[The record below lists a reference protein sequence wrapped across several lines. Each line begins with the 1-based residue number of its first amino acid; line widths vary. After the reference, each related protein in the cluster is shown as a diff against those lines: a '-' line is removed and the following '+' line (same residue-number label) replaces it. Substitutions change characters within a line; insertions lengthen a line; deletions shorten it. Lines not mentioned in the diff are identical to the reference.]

1 MSNQFLDAAIEY
13 ASKGLAVFPVKAKGK
28 NPLTNN
34 GVKDATTNFDQIEK
48 WWKRYPSANIGIACG
63 EVSGGLLVV
72 DLDEKDNGISGADSL
87 NQWEREN
94 GQLPDSWRSLTGSG
108 GVHIF
113 YKLDGTTKNRV
124 NLLDGVDIR
133 SDGGYIVAPPS
144 VHPNGH
150 RYEWEYGPDDLEIAE
165 ADDTVKELLG
175 VGKQADPERFVLPE
189 SIGKGQRNDTIYK
202 MACSMQ
208 AKGALDDVIYI
219 ACKAVNEKQCDP
231 PMSDEEVEKI
241 VESALT
247 KAKGIAK
254 ALAPSKEL
262 DLLMVTDAKGNEKVR
277 QCAENV
283 TRVILNDS
291 KLAGKIKDD
300 RFGYRLMYLGQLDWR
315 EKGDVYGEWTDK
327 DDSALQSYLDIKYN
341 LRNDK
346 DYTNGFNV
354 ALLDNSY
361 DPLVGYLDALEWDG
375 IHRIDEAMTKCL
387 GVEPTRYNV
396 AAFRTF
402 LLGAVRRAYNPGC
415 KFDYMLVFVGQQGD
429 GKSTFCKLLA
439 CNDEWYDENF
449 NFKDTNSKATIE
461 NMAGKWILEMGEMDT
476 MKRDF
481 VTADALKAFITTQS
495 DSYRAPYGR
504 RAERRPRHCVFC
516 GTSNDKNFLK
526 DRTGNRRYLPIDC
539 HSTAETKRFM
549 FEDQENVARPYLRQV
564 VAEMVAYYKAH
575 PNEQAVLPEDIAGLA
590 AEAQNNHLEEDV
602 WVSIIDDFLR
612 SEPCNR
618 VNAAYLWDKAF
629 DRDVADM
636 RKGEVTRILTI
647 MRNEIEGWHEIG
659 KARMNGYGRAGICF
673 ERDPISVT
681 YDVKSDTL
689 EGDTDAIGDTLEGF
703 EDVTGECDILF

>member
-1 MSNQFLDAAIEY
+1 MNQFLDAAIEY

-34 GVKDATTNFDQIEK
+34 GVKDATTNFDQIER
-48 WWKRYPSANIGIACG
+48 WWKKYPSANIGIACG

-94 GQLPDSWRSLTGSG
+94 GRLPDSWRSLTGSG

-113 YKLDGTTKNRV
+113 YRLDGTTKNRV

-144 VHPNGH
+144 IHPNGH

-165 ADDTVKELLG
+165 ADETVKELLE
-175 VGKQADPERFVLPE
+175 VGKPSSSERFTIPE
-189 SIGKGQRNDTIYK
+189 TIGKGQRNDTIYK
-202 MACSMQ
+202 MACSLQ
-208 AKGALDDVIYI
+208 AKGMLDDVIYVT
-219 ACKAVNEKQCDP
+219 CKTINEKQCDP

-247 KAKGIAK
+247 KAKGNAK

-283 TRVILNDS
+283 TRVILNDP

-387 GVEPTRYNV
+387 GVEPTRYNT

-415 KFDYMLVFVGQQGD
+415 KFDYMIVFVGQQGD

-549 FEDQENVARPYLRQV
+549 FENQDEVARPYLRQV
-564 VAEMVAYYKAH
+564 VAEMVAYYKEH
-575 PNEQAVLPEDIAGLA
+575 PNEQAVLPEDVANLA
-590 AEAQNNHLEEDV
+590 TEAQNNHLEEDV

-612 SEPCNR
+612 SESVNR
-618 VNAAYLWDKAF
+618 VNAAYLWEKAF
-629 DRDVADM
+629 GKIAADM
-636 RKGEVTRILTI
+636 RKGEATRILTI

-659 KARMNGYGRAGICF
+659 KARMSGYGRAGICF
-673 ERDPISVT
+673 ERDPIGVT
-681 YDVKSDTL
+681 YDVKGDTL
-689 EGDTDAIGDTLEGF
+689 KGDTDAIGDTLEGF
-703 EDVTGECDILF
+703 EDVTGVCDILF